1 MSKFLVITNPSD
13 GHVYPLIPIVSEL
26 VKSGHAVRWI
36 SGRVY
41 KEKVEKTGAEY
52 IQMHQKYDRGK
63 VELYDFFPELKKL
76 KGIAMVRFYW
86 KYWVFSPVPYYV
98 RQIEEVLQDYKAD
111 AIIGDTLRN
120 WAIFVTERGGPPFA
134 MINVFPLIYPSKDT
148 PPQGIGLLPGKS
160 LISKIKDRFLRFLVY
175 KIVYKPNQDYCNLIR
190 SELGLPKYKHFFL
203 KEGWEK
209 PGIVLQP
216 TTPSFEFSRTDLP
229 STVHFIGPLLVSSD
243 PNFVPPPWW
252 DKIITTDKKIILI
265 NQGTIARTI
274 DNLIK
279 PSIKALENEDVIVIA
294 VPVKEGQ
301 LNNIPANTFVS
312 EFIPFGNLLPYVD
325 VVITN
330 GGYGG
335 VQNALSYGI
344 PLIIAGATED
354 KMEVSA
360 RVEYSKTGINL
371 RTNNPTPEQIIEAVR
386 QIFSNPVYR
395 KNAQY
400 IQNEFKKYNAPY
412 MAVKLLEEMVST
424 HEKVARPDLRRGSG
438 GE

>member
-26 VKSGHAVRWI
+26 VKSGHTVRWI
-36 SGRVY
+36 GGRVY
-41 KEKVEKTGAEY
+41 KEKVEKTGAQY
-52 IQMHQKYDRGK
+52 VQMHQKYDRGK

-76 KGIAMVRFYW
+76 KGIAMLRFYFKHW
-86 KYWVFSPVPYYV
+86 IFSPVPYYV
-98 RQIEEVLQDYKAD
+98 RQIEDVLQEYKAD
-111 AIIGDTLRN
+111 AIIGDSNRN

-134 MINVFPLIYPSKDT
+134 MLNVFPLIYPSNDT

-160 LISKIKDRFLRFLVY
+160 LISKIKDRFLRFLLY
-175 KIVYKPNQDYCNLIR
+175 KIVYKSSQDYCNLIR
-190 SELGLPKYKHFFL
+190 SELGLPKYNRFFL

-209 PGIVLQP
+209 PCIVLQP
-216 TTPSFEFSRTDLP
+216 TTPSFEYPRTDLP

-243 PNFVPPPWW
+243 PNFIPPPWW
-252 DKIITTDKKIILI
+252 DKIIKGNKKIILI
-265 NQGTIARTI
+265 NQGTIARNI
-274 DNLIK
+274 ENLIM
-279 PSIKALENEDVIVIA
+279 PSIKALENEDVLVIA

-301 LNNIPANTFVS
+301 LNNVPSNTFFA

-344 PLIIAGATED
+344 PLVIAGATED

-371 RTNNPTPEQIIEAVR
+371 RTNNPTPEQILKAVR

-395 KNAQY
+395 KNAQL
-400 IQNEFKKYNAPY
+400 IQNEFKKYNAPH
-412 MAVKLLEEMVST
+412 MAVKLLEKMIST
-424 HEKVARPDLRRGSG
+424 HENVV
-438 GE
+438 